1 MNIHNTNTT
10 KNIHNYNFPNGKNN
24 ESNNDLNS
32 NINFKKIS
40 IAEEIEK
47 MKQRRDKRRRK
58 IEEEK
63 IHKQEII
70 NDPNYIP
77 KLDSEYEILI
87 NQKKEIIELNKPKKH
102 TSSENHKIFVCV
114 RKRPIFEKEIKNGE
128 IDCISSINPK
138 IYIYEPKMKIDGYT
152 KYIETNEFIFDNSFS
167 EIESSETLYNYTIKP
182 TINLLLN
189 KGVITIFAYG
199 QTGSGKTYTM
209 TEIQNLSIKS
219 IFENFN
225 NEKYSF
231 SISFFEIYSG
241 RLYDL
246 LNNRNKV
253 MALEDK
259 NNKVQIYNLT
269 EKKINSIQEMNN
281 IVDFANKIRTTHNT
295 IINET
300 SSRSHSI
307 CNFIIREKNS
317 LEEYSKLTLVDLAGS
332 ERATETQSNNKNRLA
347 EGAEINKSL
356 LALKECIR
364 VLENKGKNFE
374 RHVPFRTSKLTLVLR
389 DSFIDKNEN
398 SKIIMI
404 ACVSPGYSSS
414 NHTINTLR
422 YADRLKEKSN
432 FVKMKNHFGNNNN
445 FNNNN
450 FGDNNFSNGGNYFKE
465 KIKKLKKK
473 NNNIN
478 NNNKNNFERFSAHNS
493 NIRLNLNNNDNNFI
507 NYNNNIQN
515 SYRMK
520 THNLN
525 VNKIQNKLIKGDNKK
540 KKKGKS
546 VNMRNI
552 NSVNPSD
559 MRRYMFDRIKKENNS
574 NIKKNKSNN
583 NNSLKEINKNNI
595 NDDDKFIYDY
605 LNNEDFE
612 DVEEHLEKTPIPF
625 NNQLEC
631 FKPIYKKN
639 MNNNKSYSN
648 NMINENKNLMQFP
661 YIPYTEKKKNKNSNS
676 NKSYQ
681 KVLLEK
687 KEKIFDDEINNL
699 NMNEDIIEEEINNN
713 SNNNNYNNNID
724 SNNLNKIKDEEVID
738 IFEERENI
746 LSSHMNIIK
755 RDALLLSEEG
765 KLISK
770 IKGIDNKNNFNMEDY
785 TPNLENIINE
795 KIELYK
801 ELKKKILEYKKVTK
815 E

>member
-450 FGDNNFSNGGNYFKE
+450 FGDNNFSNGGNYFDE
-465 KIKKLKKK
+465 QIEKLKKK

-625 NNQLEC
+625 N
-631 FKPIYKKN
+631 KK
-639 MNNNKSYSN
+639 Y
-648 NMINENKNLMQFP
+648 E
-661 YIPYTEKKKNKNSNS
+661 
-676 NKSYQ
+676 
-681 KVLLEK
+681 
-687 KEKIFDDEINNL
+687 
-699 NMNEDIIEEEINNN
+699 
-713 SNNNNYNNNID
+713 
-724 SNNLNKIKDEEVID
+724 
-738 IFEERENI
+738 
-746 LSSHMNIIK
+746 
-755 RDALLLSEEG
+755 
-765 KLISK
+765 
-770 IKGIDNKNNFNMEDY
+770 
-785 TPNLENIINE
+785 
-795 KIELYK
+795 
-801 ELKKKILEYKKVTK
+801 
-815 E
+815 

>member
-1 MNIHNTNTT
+1 
-10 KNIHNYNFPNGKNN
+10 
-24 ESNNDLNS
+24 
-32 NINFKKIS
+32 
-40 IAEEIEK
+40 

-450 FGDNNFSNGGNYFKE
+450 FGDNNFSNGGNYFDE
-465 KIKKLKKK
+465 QIEKLKKK

-625 NNQLEC
+625 NNQLES
-631 FKPIYKKN
+631 FKPNYKKN
-639 MNNNKSYSN
+639 INNINKSSNNNI
-648 NMINENKNLMQFP
+648 INGNKNVMQFP

-746 LSSHMNIIK
+746 LSSHMNIVK
-755 RDALLLSEEG
+755 REAILLSEEG